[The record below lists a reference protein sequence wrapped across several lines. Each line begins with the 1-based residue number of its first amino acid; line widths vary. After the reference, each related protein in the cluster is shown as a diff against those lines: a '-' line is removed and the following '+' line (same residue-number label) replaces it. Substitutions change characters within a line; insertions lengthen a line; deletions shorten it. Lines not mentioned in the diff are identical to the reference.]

1 VVESSA
7 SQGYKGV
14 AAVLAKG
21 ETVSSPFE
29 ADSYYIMD
37 GSLRAILGGPYE
49 LRGSSGLSKLAFL
62 AGSVSGL
69 EYVVVA
75 RIGLEGYRFLA
86 SFGVKV
92 LVFRGSLGELVS
104 GRGGAP
110 SPVDVEGFDG
120 SCPCCSR
127 RLVGGFNSSF

>member
-1 VVESSA
+1 VVESPA

-14 AAVLAKG
+14 AVVLVKG

-49 LRGSSGLSKLAFL
+49 LRGSSGLSKLASL
-62 AGSVSGL
+62 VGSVSGL
-69 EYVVVA
+69 GYVVVA

-86 SFGVKV
+86 SFGVKA

-110 SPVDVEGFDG
+110 SPVDVGGFDRG
-120 SCPCCSR
+120 CPCCSR